1 MKKQRKQIKICHIV
15 DLNQTKSNT
24 TLNFNGLKNKW
35 GQFFFLDSLF
45 PKLILWHQSLLKITV
60 VLKINNKFYYLFSC
74 CCITSQ

>member
-35 GQFFFLDSLF
+35 GQFFF
-45 PKLILWHQSLLKITV
+45 P
-60 VLKINNKFYYLFSC
+60 
-74 CCITSQ
+74 